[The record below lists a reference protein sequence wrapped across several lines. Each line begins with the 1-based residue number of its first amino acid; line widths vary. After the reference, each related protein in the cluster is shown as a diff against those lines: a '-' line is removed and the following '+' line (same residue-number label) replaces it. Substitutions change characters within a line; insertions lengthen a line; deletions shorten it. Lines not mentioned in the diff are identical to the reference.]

1 MKQIFALLILA
12 VLLAGCAQKV
22 VESEDISLEEVQED
36 EISQELGQ
44 EIEEID
50 TLGEDEFGL
59 GTEFEDFESELETFE
74 W

>member
-12 VLLAGCAQKV
+12 VLITGCAQKV
-22 VESEDISLEEVQED
+22 VESEEVNLEEVQE
-36 EISQELGQ
+36 EMISQELGQ
-44 EIEEID
+44 EIVEID

-59 GTEFEDFESELETFE
+59 GTEFEDFESDLETFE